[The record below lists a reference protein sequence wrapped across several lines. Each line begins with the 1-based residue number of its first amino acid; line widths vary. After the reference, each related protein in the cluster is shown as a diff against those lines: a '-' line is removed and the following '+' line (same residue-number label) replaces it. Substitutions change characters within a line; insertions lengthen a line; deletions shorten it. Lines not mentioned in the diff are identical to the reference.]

1 MGSGKYS
8 ALSGAVAREQAMGNI
23 AANLANVNTTGFK
36 KDRVGFA
43 AILQGAQQATDAR
56 GINFTRIR
64 EIGTDFS
71 QGGMQTTG
79 RSLDV
84 AIDGEGFFKVQRN
97 NEIFYTRS
105 GHLMLDENGILKTS
119 EGLTVLGEGNQPLQ
133 LDIAIGANIHID
145 EWGTIS
151 VNGIPADGRLQLFA
165 VDEPQNLIK
174 SGTSLYRLEEGE
186 GDQPL
191 DVFRVIQGNL
201 ETSNVN
207 MMEEMMTMIAT
218 QRSFEAH
225 LKALEAYSKLSE
237 KQDELGSVS

>member
-8 ALSGAVAREQAMGNI
+8 ALSGAVARDQAMGNI

-36 KDRVGFA
+36 KDRISFA
-43 AILQGAQQATDAR
+43 AILQGVKQAVDAR

-79 RSLDV
+79 RPLDV
-84 AIDGEGFFKVQRN
+84 AIDGEGFFKVQGN

-105 GHLMLDENGILKTS
+105 GHLMLDENGMLKTS
-119 EGLTVLGEGNQPLQ
+119 EGFNVLGEGNAPLQ
-133 LDIAIGANIHID
+133 FEIAAGGKILID
-145 EWGTIS
+145 EWGGIS
-151 VNGIPADGRLQLFA
+151 VNGIPVDGRLQVFA
-165 VDEPQNLIK
+165 VNEPQNLIK
-174 SGTSLYRLEEGE
+174 SGTSRYRLEEGE

-191 DVFRVIQGNL
+191 EAFRVIQGNL

-207 MMEEMMTMIAT
+207 MLEEMTTMIAT
-218 QRSFEAH
+218 QRAYEAH
-225 LKALEAYSKLSE
+225 HKVLEAYSKLGE